1 MKRPGTTVRA
11 IAAQLFDART
21 MERCVDPTVADL
33 QAEHEDA
40 VKCGR
45 RWTSARVWI
54 VGHIALLQVVALHG
68 GLKAMETLRDLA
80 EDDRRAV
87 LRTVAASTA
96 IIVIGTLVLAM
107 VPFVNMVSPNHP
119 RYVELAFYVIP
130 QALPLSVPIGLTFG
144 ILWGLGRMSPSPRT
158 RTIVLMLAFGA
169 SLASFAMLAWVVP
182 NSNQAFRVS
191 MMERPLPKGDNEL
204 TIDELRQRLDAGTR
218 QSPPL
223 ASASARRR
231 LALNYH
237 GRWALGSASF
247 FLATFAVALTSR
259 RQWGRTALFVTGG
272 VVLLAYCGIMYL
284 ARELGL
290 DQTISPFVA
299 AWTPNMAFLMLSLTT
314 MMFESQ
320 RTNGMSRA

>member
-1 MKRPGTTVRA
+1 MRRPGTRIRA
-11 IAAQLFDART
+11 IAAYLFDART
-21 MERCVDPTVADL
+21 MQRFVDPTHADL

-45 RWTSARVWI
+45 RWESARIWI

-68 GLKAMETLRDLA
+68 GLRAMETLRDLTG
-80 EDDRRAV
+80 DDRRAV
-87 LRTVAASTA
+87 LRTVVASTA

-107 VPFVNMVSPNHP
+107 VPFVNFVSRDYP
-119 RYVELAFYVIP
+119 RSVERAFYLIP
-130 QALPLSVPIGLTFG
+130 QALPLSVPVGLTFG
-144 ILWGLGRMSPSPRT
+144 ILWGLGHMSPSPRT

-191 MMERPLPKGDNEL
+191 MMGRPLPKGDNEL
-204 TIDELRQRLDAGTR
+204 TIGELRQRLNAGTR
-218 QSPPL
+218 QFPLL
-223 ASASARRR
+223 ASASAPPR

-247 FLATFAVALTSR
+247 FLAVFAVALTSR
-259 RQWGRTALFVTGG
+259 RRWGRIVLFFAGG
-272 VVLLAYCGIMYL
+272 VVLFVYYVIMYS
-284 ARELGL
+284 ARALGL

-299 AWTPNMAFLMLSLTT
+299 AWTPNVAFLMLSLTT
-314 MMFESQ
+314 MLFKSQ
-320 RTNGMSRA
+320 PTNGLSRA

>member
-1 MKRPGTTVRA
+1 MKRPGTTIRA
-11 IAAQLFDART
+11 IAAHLFDART

-45 RWTSARVWI
+45 RWRSARIWI
-54 VGHIALLQVVALHG
+54 VGNIALLQVMALHG
-68 GLKAMETLRDLA
+68 GLRAMETLRELA
-80 EDDRRAV
+80 GDDRRAV

-107 VPFVNMVSPNHP
+107 VPFVNIVSPNHP
-119 RYVELAFYVIP
+119 RSVELAFYLIP

-158 RTIVLMLAFGA
+158 QTIVLMLAFGA

-191 MMERPLPKGDNEL
+191 MMGRPLPKGDNEF
-204 TIDELRQRLDAGTR
+204 TTGELRQRLNAGTR

-223 ASASARRR
+223 ASASAPPR

-247 FLATFAVALTSR
+247 FLAMFAVALTSR
-259 RQWGRTALFVTGG
+259 RQWGRTVLFFTGG
-272 VVLLAYCGIMYL
+272 VVLFAYFVIMYS

-290 DQTISPFVA
+290 DP
-299 AWTPNMAFLMLSLTT
+299 
-314 MMFESQ
+314 E
-320 RTNGMSRA
+320 